1 MNFFYCDY
9 YEDILNNNLF
19 TKLKKIME
27 IFFSNVKLM
36 LLLDIMDVLIYLL
49 KLSLK
54 YHYSYY
60 FII

>member
-1 MNFFYCDY
+1 
-9 YEDILNNNLF
+9 
-19 TKLKKIME
+19 ME